1 VSIGEGYFMND
12 FLKLKKLR
20 NEVGMSQK
28 ELADKLGVSDTVI
41 VNYENGK
48 KTPSL
53 KRLVQMADILNCN
66 LDEIIDL
73 DKAIESY
80 HDDLIKLG
88 NSNDK

>member
-1 VSIGEGYFMND
+1 MND

>member
-1 VSIGEGYFMND
+1 MSF

-20 NEVGMSQK
+20 NEIGMSQK
-28 ELADKLGVSDTVI
+28 DLADKLGVSDTVI

-48 KTPSL
+48 KTPNL
-53 KRLVQMADILNCN
+53 KRLVQMAEILNCT

-80 HDDLIKLG
+80 HDDLIKIG
-88 NSNDK
+88 GKNEKR